1 MSSYTAIFDENNTFE
16 NWSWACGTDCFQ
28 NSYSNIGMDIY
39 LFTSPNFATYQTW
52 ILTGNAS
59 ARVSNDTVNDP
70 QLNSST
76 LQTFRTK
83 ITDYDGSA
91 ILMYVTHEIFSVAQ

>member
-59 ARVSNDTVNDP
+59 ARATANLRHPINQNFFLFPGRAYS
-70 QLNSST
+70 
-76 LQTFRTK
+76 F
-83 ITDYDGSA
+83 
-91 ILMYVTHEIFSVAQ
+91 